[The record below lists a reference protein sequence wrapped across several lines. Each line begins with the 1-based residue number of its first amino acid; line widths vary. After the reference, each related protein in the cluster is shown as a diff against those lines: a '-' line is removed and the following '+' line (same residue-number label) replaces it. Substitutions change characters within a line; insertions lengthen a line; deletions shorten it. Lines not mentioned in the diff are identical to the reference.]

1 MSALR
6 SVLFALYQ
14 LVVTPIYAIFV
25 LLLFWLPPIPRFKF
39 IMGWC
44 WLMLFGAR
52 WTCGIRE
59 RVVGRE
65 HLPPFTKPHI
75 VMCKHSSTWETLALN
90 FVCPPLAF
98 VAKKELLSIPFF
110 GWAFRQAS
118 PITIDRR
125 SGNDAMT
132 QIVTQGRERL
142 TQGFWIV
149 MYPEGTRIPA
159 GTRAHYKSG
168 GARLALALGVPIVP
182 VAHNAGYL
190 WPKGFLGK
198 RPGTVT
204 MSIGAPI
211 GTNGKDLQGLTNEV
225 ESWIENEVARLG
237 NPLAA
242 TRRERG

>member
-6 SVLFALYQ
+6 SILFAGYQ
-14 LVVTPIYAIFV
+14 LVVTPIYAILV

-52 WTCGIRE
+52 WICGIRE

-65 HLPPFTKPHI
+65 NLPPFSQPHI
-75 VMCKHSSTWETLALN
+75 VMSKHSSTWETLALN

-118 PITIDRR
+118 PITIDRK
-125 SGNDAMT
+125 SGSDAMT
-132 QIVTQGRERL
+132 QIIAQSGARL

-149 MYPEGTRIPA
+149 MYPKEREFRRARGRTTRPA
-159 GTRAHYKSG
+159 ARAWRV
-168 GARLALALGVPIVP
+168 RLAFRSCRWRIMPAICGRRDSWASGP
-182 VAHNAGYL
+182 VRSRCRSAH
-190 WPKGFLGK
+190 
-198 RPGTVT
+198 R
-204 MSIGAPI
+204 SAP
-211 GTNGKDLQGLTNEV
+211 T
-225 ESWIENEVARLG
+225 ARTCS
-237 NPLAA
+237 NS
-242 TRRERG
+242 

>member
-6 SVLFALYQ
+6 SLLFALYQ
-14 LVVTPIYAIFV
+14 LVVTPIWAILV

-44 WLMLFGAR
+44 WLNLFGAR
-52 WTCGIRE
+52 WICGIRE
-59 RVVGRE
+59 HVIGRE
-65 HLPPFTKPHI
+65 HLPSFSAPHI

-118 PITIDRR
+118 PITIDRK
-125 SGNDAMT
+125 SGQDAMA
-132 QIVTQGRERL
+132 QIVTQGRERV
-142 TQGFWIV
+142 THGFWIV
-149 MYPEGTRIPA
+149 VYPEGTRIRA
-159 GTRAHYKSG
+159 GTRAHYRTG
-168 GARLALALGVPIVP
+168 GARLAIALGLPIVP

-190 WPKGFLGK
+190 WPKGSLGK

-204 MSIGAPI
+204 VSIGAPI
-211 GTNGKDLQGLTNEV
+211 RTDGKDMQQLMNEV

-237 NPLAA
+237 NPLQPGA
-242 TRRERG
+242 TPAG